1 MRFLSFP
8 DTPSLVLTAIS
19 CPDTPFPSCC
29 TISCPVTLSP
39 VLPHHFRPAAPSL
52 ALHTRLSPICF
63 CFVLLP
69 SPVLFCRHLPFFALT
84 FLSSLSPSFRPATPS
99 LSCRSI
105 PVLSRHFRPATPSP
119 ALSRH
124 VLPHHL
130 SSCHAI
136 PVLPHHLLPCTPAFL
151 RFAFASSCCVACLVL
166 LPPSFL
172 RSHLRFVLPHHPCPV
187 AATSHSVPPP
197 LSTIS
202 YSPFQVCTILTD
214 LAH

>member
-8 DTPSLVLTAIS
+8 DTPFPSCCTIS
-19 CPDTPFPSCC
+19 HPVTPFPSCC

-69 SPVLFCRHLPFFALT
+69 SPVLFCRHRPFSSLT
-84 FLSSLSPSFRPATPS
+84 F
-99 LSCRSI
+99 
-105 PVLSRHFRPATPSP
+105 V
-119 ALSRH
+119 
-124 VLPHHL
+124 
-130 SSCHAI
+130 
-136 PVLPHHLLPCTPAFL
+136 
-151 RFAFASSCCVACLVL
+151 SSCCTI
-166 LPPSFL
+166 S
-172 RSHLRFVLPHHPCPV
+172 CPV

-202 YSPFQVCTILTD
+202 YSPFQVCTVLTD
-214 LAH
+214 LAHPPLPEHSLRLLTVPGLHGFDRPGTPTPARALSTASPCSLSSSIHQGPAAFRYNFLPFWLHGLPLFLLHPRQLAEMMFLPVICNVYQ